1 MSKKVKQHKATVPG
15 NSMAVK
21 VLGTSRE
28 DLGFALKSWKRKIK
42 YAGITDILNEKRE
55 FIKPSVKQRV
65 VRTRA
70 VYIQQIRNLND
81 KL

>member
-28 DLGFALKSWKRKIK
+28 DLGFALKSWKRKIN
-42 YAGITDILNEKRE
+42 AAQL
-55 FIKPSVKQRV
+55 V
-65 VRTRA
+65 
-70 VYIQQIRNLND
+70 
-81 KL
+81 